1 MTLAKLWTI
10 GFRDLMRNR
19 RRSFFTL
26 LAVALGLALLIVLNG
41 FITGVFD
48 DAIQNSIRLQ
58 TGHVQLRAP
67 SYSDEKMSLLWADL
81 LDNPAELVAQA
92 QGVAGVQVATPVL
105 WASGIVATPDD
116 SAGLRVYGIDP
127 ASAFYEPLRAGLVA
141 GAFPAADDRS
151 GIVIGQRLAN
161 NLGLHVDDNV
171 SLTVVNA
178 DGEPV
183 EGAFT
188 VRGIFST
195 GVVTYDESALFM
207 PLAKAQAFTRTD
219 GHASA
224 IIMMLDA
231 QDNADG
237 VAVALATPT
246 VKALTWRDLNQVMIQ
261 SVESSMAF
269 YVILDAIV
277 ITIVAVIIANTLLM
291 AVFERIREM
300 GILAALGMKGRQII
314 TMFVL
319 EAAILGIAGIV
330 LGVLI
335 GLGGV
340 SYLVNTGL
348 YVGDMAGSTPG
359 VPLGTTIYAA
369 YAPGL
374 FANLSLW
381 TLLIILLASLY
392 PGWFAARR
400 EPAEA
405 LHTL

>member
-1 MTLAKLWTI
+1 MTLGKLWTI
-10 GFRDLMRNR
+10 GYRDLMRNR

-41 FITGVFD
+41 FISGVFD
-48 DAIQNSIRLQ
+48 DALQNSIRLQ

-67 SYSDEKMSLLWADL
+67 TYADEKMSLLWADL
-81 LDNPAELVAQA
+81 LDNPDELAARA
-92 QGVAGVQVATPVL
+92 QGVAGVQTATPVL

-116 SAGLRVYGIDP
+116 SAGLRVFGIDP
-127 ASAFYEPLRAGLVA
+127 TSAFYTPLRDGLVA

-151 GIVIGQRLAN
+151 GIVIGQRLAD
-161 NLGLHVDDNV
+161 NLGLRVDDSV
-171 SLTVVNA
+171 SLTVINA

-183 EGAFT
+183 EGVFT

-224 IIMMLDA
+224 IVVMLDDQA
-231 QDNADG
+231 NADAVAAALAGPG
-237 VAVALATPT
+237 VA
-246 VKALTWRDLNQVMIQ
+246 ALTWNDLNQVMIQ
-261 SVESSMAF
+261 AVESGLAF

-277 ITIVAVIIANTLLM
+277 ILIVAVIIANTLLM

-319 EAAILGIAGIV
+319 EAAILGLAGIA

-340 SYLVNTGL
+340 SYLANTGM

-369 YAPGL
+369 YAPRL
-374 FANLSLW
+374 FANLALW
-381 TLLIILLASLY
+381 TLIIILLASLY